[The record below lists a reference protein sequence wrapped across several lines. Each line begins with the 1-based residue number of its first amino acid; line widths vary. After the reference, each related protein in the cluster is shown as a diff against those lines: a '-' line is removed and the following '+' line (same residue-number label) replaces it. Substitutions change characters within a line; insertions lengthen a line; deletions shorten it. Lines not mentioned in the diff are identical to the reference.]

1 MRTLEAERP
10 TMPALKSPGSRCDL
24 LVLRMIVLCAA
35 LVAQQAQGQRAAT
48 FDKRVKDYVVH
59 DARSIRIDD
68 VRVIDGTGAAAKAGQ
83 SLLIRDGKIER
94 IAPYEALRAEAADVV
109 IEGKGRS
116 VTPGLVMMHEHLFFL
131 DVLGEAPMYNSEP
144 FAAPKAYLAFGA
156 TTIRT
161 AGTMHGTDDLETARM
176 IREGKFLGP
185 EVRVTAPFVNG
196 PGSFAFQLRPID
208 NPADARRI
216 VGFWADEGASSYKI
230 YQNISREVLAAA
242 IDAAH
247 KRGLKVTGHLCSI
260 TFREA
265 ALMGIDNLEHGVAVA
280 SDFVADKTPDLCPK
294 RDVPEDA
301 LLALAPESPR
311 LAELIDLLVRR
322 KVAVTS
328 TLAVF
333 AAGIVDWFPAPDDLL
348 MLNNE
353 SQKSALRFL
362 ARYRGAPERR
372 ERALRLLRAEMRFER
387 AFVAAGGTLMV
398 GTDPTGW
405 GGTLPGP
412 GNHAALR
419 LLVEAGFT
427 PLEVLR
433 FATVNGARYQGIED
447 RVGAL
452 AEGRQADLIL
462 VDGKPDEDIRELS
475 RIDLVFRNGIAYD
488 SKKIVDSLK
497 GKVGR

>member
-1 MRTLEAERP
+1 MAFRRRSAVTGPFLQMAS
-10 TMPALKSPGSRCDL
+10 AAFA
-24 LVLRMIVLCAA
+24 VLWGFAA
-35 LVAQQAQGQRAAT
+35 LAPVEASAQRAAA
-48 FDKRVKDYVVH
+48 FHQRVKQYVVH
-59 DARSIRIDD
+59 DAPAIRIDD
-68 VRVIDGTGAAAKAGQ
+68 VRVIDGAGAEAKPGQ
-83 SLLIRDGKIER
+83 SILIRDGKIAR
-94 IAPYEALRAEAADVV
+94 IGAVAELRGEAADVV
-109 IEGKGRS
+109 VEGKGRS

-144 FAAPKAYLAFGA
+144 FAAPKAYLAYGA

-161 AGTMHGTDDLETARM
+161 AGTMHGTDDLETARN

-185 EVRVTAPFVNG
+185 DIRVTAPFVNG

-216 VGFWADEGASSYKI
+216 VAFWADEGATSYKI

-242 IDAAH
+242 IDEAH

-265 ALMGIDNLEHGVAVA
+265 AAMGIDNLEHGVAVA
-280 SDFVADKTPDLCPK
+280 SDFVANKVPDLCPR
-294 RDVPEDA
+294 RDEPEDA
-301 LLALAPESPR
+301 LLALPPDSPQMKD
-311 LAELIDLLVRR
+311 LIDTLVRR

-362 ARYRGAPERR
+362 ARYRGAPDRR
-372 ERALRLLRAEMRFER
+372 ERQLRLLQAEMRFER
-387 AFVAAGGTLMV
+387 AFVAAGGHLMV

-433 FATVNGARYQGIED
+433 FATVNGARYQGIDD
-447 RVGAL
+447 RVGTL
-452 AEGRQADLIL
+452 GEGRQADLIL
-462 VDGKPDEDIRELS
+462 VDGKPDEDIKQLS

-488 SKKIVDSLK
+488 SKKIVESLK